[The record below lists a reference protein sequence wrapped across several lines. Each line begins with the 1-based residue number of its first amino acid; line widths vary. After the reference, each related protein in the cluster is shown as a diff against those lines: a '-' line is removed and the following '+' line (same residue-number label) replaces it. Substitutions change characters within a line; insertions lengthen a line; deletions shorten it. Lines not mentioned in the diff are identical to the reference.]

1 MKHPYK
7 GGFLL
12 SATCLPVRTGCE
24 RIGVVS
30 GRAHGQ
36 FDPWAYATREE
47 TAKILSVVMAHVKN
61 A

>member
-1 MKHPYK
+1 
-7 GGFLL
+7 
-12 SATCLPVRTGCE
+12 VRTGCE